1 VLSLQRLQLS
11 TSFARADTFTTIV
24 IFILCEISFMRI
36 ITCLLILL
44 FISLLSTAQLRKGQ
58 WMVGGT
64 ADFAHTVND
73 YTGTGFDQHLKQ
85 TGYNFFP
92 EAGYFFMNRFVAG
105 LRVNV
110 SDSKTKDER
119 SGINPLYTFESFGE
133 TTVSG
138 IGIGAFVRYY
148 LLKPKNKFNAFAEA
162 AYSHSS
168 EKSKAIMRQTSQYS
182 GGFPTYSE
190 SRAEAKYNIN
200 YYSLMVGPVLLIS
213 PKVSFELSLGYT
225 LGKVTKQDQTI
236 DRIAVGTGFQVYLG
250 K

>member
-1 VLSLQRLQLS
+1 
-11 TSFARADTFTTIV
+11 
-24 IFILCEISFMRI
+24 M
-36 ITCLLILL
+36 LL

-64 ADFAHTVND
+64 ADFAHTAND
-73 YTGTGFDQHLKQ
+73 YTVTGFDQHIKQ

-92 EAGYFFMNRFVAG
+92 EGGYFFMDRFVAG

-110 SDSKTKDER
+110 SDSKTKDKR
-119 SGINPLYTFESFGE
+119 SGTNPLYTFDYFGE

-138 IGIGAFVRYY
+138 TGIGAFARYY

-162 AYSHSS
+162 AYSYSS
-168 EKSKAIMRQTSQYS
+168 EKSKSITRQTSQYS
-182 GGFPTYSE
+182 GGFPTYSV
-190 SRAEAKYNIN
+190 SRAEAKYKVN
-200 YYSLMVGPVLLIS
+200 YYSLMVGPVLFIS
-213 PKVSFELSLGYT
+213 QKVSFELSAGYT

-236 DRIAVGTGFQVYLG
+236 DRISVGTGFQVFLG